1 MNGLIILLVSLLI
14 GIAIGGLLIWILM
27 YFKLKS
33 SIVAKSNE
41 LLTTQQQL
49 RGKSEALDLVED
61 KQRQMLS
68 NLDDLKSRLFA
79 TEKTKAILEQKNT
92 VIPKLE
98 ERLEFFEIKLKD
110 SQQENAN
117 FKSDI
122 RENRARHDEEQKSLK
137 EKIALLQDAEKNLHT
152 IFENTAN
159 KIFEKKQEIF
169 KAESKE
175 SLSNSIDPLKKE
187 FESFKNKVDMV
198 FKSDSNDRRSISDQI
213 KNLSDLNNKINQEAI
228 NLTKALKGDK
238 KKQGNWGEIQLER
251 ILEDSGL
258 EKGREYETQVSL
270 TDEKGRRKQ
279 PDVIIRLPENKDII
293 IDAKVS
299 LVDYE
304 KYYSTEDEIEK
315 EQALK
320 SHIAALKKH
329 VDGLSH
335 KSYEDLEGIRTLD
348 FVLIFIPIE
357 PAFLIAFE
365 TEPSMFQKAF
375 EKSIMVVSPTTLIP
389 VLKIVHSIWRY
400 ERQNKN
406 AEAIA
411 RQAGDL
417 HDKFVL
423 FIESMEKVGK
433 QIASSQVA
441 YSEAHKRLISG
452 TGNIVGRTHKLKELG
467 AKTKKNIPTKLL
479 DQAEASISIALKSD
493 PN

>member
-1 MNGLIILLVSLLI
+1 MNVQLILLVPLFI
-14 GIAIGGLLIWILM
+14 GIAIGGLLVWILM
-27 YFKLKS
+27 HFKLKS
-33 SIVAKSNE
+33 SIVLKYNE
-41 LLTTQQQL
+41 LLSTQQQL
-49 RGKSEALDLVED
+49 RDKSEVLAIVEE
-61 KQRQMLS
+61 KQRRALS
-68 NLDDLKSRLFA
+68 NLDELKLRLFN
-79 TEKTKAILEQKNT
+79 TEKTKAVLEQKNT
-92 VIPKLE
+92 IIPKLE
-98 ERLEFFEIKLKD
+98 EHLEALNIELKI

-117 FKSDI
+117 LKSDI
-122 RENRARHDEEQKSLK
+122 RENRARHDEEQKSLN

-169 KAESKE
+169 KAESKA

-213 KNLSDLNNKINQEAI
+213 KNLSDLNKKINQEAI

-251 ILEDSGL
+251 ILEESGL

-304 KYYSTEDEIEK
+304 KYCSTKDETEK

-335 KSYEDLEGIRTLD
+335 KSYEDLAGIRTLD
-348 FVLIFIPIE
+348 FVLIFVPIE
-357 PAFLIAFE
+357 PAFLLAFE
-365 TEPSMFQKAF
+365 AEPSMFQKAF
-375 EKSIMVVSPTTLIP
+375 EKSIIVVSPTTLIP
-389 VLKIVHSIWRY
+389 VLKIVNSIWRH

-433 QIASSQVA
+433 QIAGSQAA
-441 YSEAHKRLISG
+441 YTEAHKRLISG
-452 TGNIVGRTHKLKELG
+452 TGNIVGRAHKLKELG
-467 AKTKKNIPTKLL
+467 AKTKKNIPTKVL
-479 DQAEASISIALKSD
+479 DQAEASISIGSTSN